1 MDSNGNITIE
11 LTLVLIMIL
20 LAVGILLSFSEMS
33 TQKIVKQ
40 TEKEHVETLANR
52 AVDNLINS
60 PGNPNDWEKNA
71 KGTPGLAIINEENQ
85 IIPNSISYFKI
96 LTLGS
101 EYKKLVD
108 EKLFD
113 SKIKTSMELIPQEST
128 ISSVKIGSE
137 DESENIFSVNR
148 YVVCDFY
155 KKYVIKDFKNKGICN
170 HDHKQDLHSCNYF
183 KAYKGNLRFSDY
195 YLIVDE
201 KEKNLKYLVD
211 TTRMLK
217 HDGWQTLLSD
227 KVYLNDEFDFYD
239 DNDAIVFVH
248 LSKKNPKAV
257 LVSVPK
263 DFDKNNLKYDYFR
276 TNECKFILKA
286 WY

>member
-11 LTLVLIMIL
+11 LTLILIMIL

-155 KKYVIKDFKNKGICN
+155 KKYVIKDFKNKVN
-170 HDHKQDLHSCNYF
+170 
-183 KAYKGNLRFSDY
+183 
-195 YLIVDE
+195 
-201 KEKNLKYLVD
+201 KEY
-211 TTRMLK
+211 
-217 HDGWQTLLSD
+217 TLC
-227 KVYLNDEFDFYD
+227 VG
-239 DNDAIVFVH
+239 H
-248 LSKKNPKAV
+248 
-257 LVSVPK
+257 
-263 DFDKNNLKYDYFR
+263 
-276 TNECKFILKA
+276 
-286 WY
+286 